1 MPKAKNAI
9 HNKTWVQS
17 NPVIERVGINGV
29 SILSSSCCF
38 SQKYIFEQNTKEMKQ
53 DISIG
58 RRDLDLHGQLSGDL
72 GANGLK
78 VLIKYVPTLRN
89 K

>member
-1 MPKAKNAI
+1 
-9 HNKTWVQS
+9 
-17 NPVIERVGINGV
+17 
-29 SILSSSCCF
+29 
-38 SQKYIFEQNTKEMKQ
+38 MKQ

-58 RRDLDLHGQLSGDL
+58 RRDLDLHGQLSGGL